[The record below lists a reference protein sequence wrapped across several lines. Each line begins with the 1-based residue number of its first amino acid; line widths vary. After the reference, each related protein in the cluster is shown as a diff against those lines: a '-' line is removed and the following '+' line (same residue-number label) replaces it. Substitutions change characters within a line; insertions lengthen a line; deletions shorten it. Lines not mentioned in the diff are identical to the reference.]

1 MSSHALPMIALTWAL
16 AANQPSRLLPGG
28 IDTPATAVR
37 PAFSRSASLR

>member
-16 AANQPSRLLPGG
+16 AANQPSRLSPGG